1 MAYAGAIALR
11 ELLGGAFDS
20 VDDEALG
27 DYLAYASEE
36 IDVRLSPH
44 FAELPFDPVPAL
56 VERICLYR
64 AAAEVLVVYYGRAGA
79 GTDDGRAGSFRDDYE
94 TLMDMLLRDPAL
106 LGVELGPRRGA
117 PAAFHDDPDQ
127 PALSRFERL
136 PREEAP
142 PW

>member
-11 ELLGGAFDS
+11 ELLGDAFAS

-36 IDVRLSPH
+36 INVRLSPH
-44 FAELPFDPVPAL
+44 FAELPFNPVPAL

-64 AAAEVLVVYYGRAGA
+64 AAAEVLVVYYGRTGA
-79 GTDDGRAGSFRDDYE
+79 GTDDGRADSFRDDYE
-94 TLMDMLLRDPAL
+94 ILMDMLLRDPAL
-106 LGVELGPRRGA
+106 LGLELGPRRGA
-117 PAAFHDDPDQ
+117 PATFHDDPDQ
-127 PALSRFERL
+127 PALSRFGRF
-136 PREEAP
+136 PGEEAP